1 MTSNSTINSN
11 VSNCINTST
20 ASNAINI
27 TSTGTAANTYTIHT
41 GSPYY
46 NDVLT
51 TTTNINPWTV
61 EISGQSLEDYI
72 KDICKSYELKSF
84 ENELKSIETT
94 KENTK
99 MKAFGKFNFGPITD
113 GSVAMSMYGVAVKNT
128 AGEYVV
134 YDENKDEIISVD
146 GLTFDG
152 TNMIFAMPVAL
163 KNVQMGDVI
172 IHNKHYCYV
181 MDGDENLLQIIDITD
196 GSVKEI
202 MPTKSPFGFNFVT
215 KVASLVDMGKAS
227 ADSPF
232 GDNFLAYMMMA
243 NGGIDK
249 KMLPFVLMMQKDQKM
264 DPMLMMALMST

>member
-11 VSNCINTST
+11 VSNCIST

-46 NDVLT
+46 NDVC
-51 TTTNINPWTV
+51 TTNINPWTV
-61 EISGQSLEDYI
+61 DIGGQSLEDYI
-72 KDICKSYELKSF
+72 KGVCESFELKAVT
-84 ENELKSIETT
+84 ET

-152 TNMIFAMPVAL
+152 ANMIFAMPVAL
-163 KNVQMGDVI
+163 KDVQMGDVI

-215 KVASLVDMGKAS
+215 KVTSLVDMGKAS
-227 ADSPF
+227 ADNPF
-232 GDNFLAYMMMA
+232 GDNFLAYMMMV
-243 NGGIDK
+243 NGGIDN
-249 KMLPFVLMMQKDQKM
+249 KMLPLLMMQKGDKM
-264 DPMLMMALMST
+264 DPMLLALLLK